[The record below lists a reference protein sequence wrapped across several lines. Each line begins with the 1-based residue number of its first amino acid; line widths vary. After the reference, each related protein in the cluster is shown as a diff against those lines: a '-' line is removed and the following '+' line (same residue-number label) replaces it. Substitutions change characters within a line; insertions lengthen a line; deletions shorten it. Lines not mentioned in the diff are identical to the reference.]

1 MLEDFDKLVRQRSEL
16 MNWWKLGQ
24 TIAKYDGKY
33 HTLRVDLQNP
43 SLVAFCG
50 QQYAGA
56 KNYHDAP
63 PFLFTAIRLECD
75 KQINQIVKKA
85 YENEVARLSAEI
97 ENMKA
102 EVVEQLKMSDST
114 NSTNSTD

>member
-16 MNWWKLGQ
+16 MDWWKLGQ

-33 HTLRVDLQNP
+33 HVLRVDLQNP

-63 PFLFTAIRLECD
+63 KSFFTAIRLECD

-85 YENEVARLSAEI
+85 YENEIAILNAAI
-97 ENMKA
+97 EKMKT
-102 EVVEQLKMSDST
+102 EVLEQLEVS
-114 NSTNSTD
+114 NSTS